1 MVSPP
6 DLIKHCK
13 SILLIPLHNLLVK
26 CWEEGAVPQ
35 DMRDA
40 KIITLYKNKGE
51 RSDCNNYR
59 GISLLSIVGKVYAR
73 VVLARLQ
80 KLADRVY
87 PESQCGFRAKRSTID
102 MVFSIR
108 QLQENAE
115 NRTCLCILASLI
127 LPRLLTWLAEKASS
141 RSCPK

>member
-1 MVSPP
+1 MT
-6 DLIKHCK
+6 
-13 SILLIPLHNLLVK
+13 
-26 CWEEGAVPQ
+26 
-35 DMRDA
+35 DA
-40 KIITLYKNKGE
+40 NIVTLYKNKGE
-51 RSDCNNYR
+51 GSDCNNYM

-108 QLQENAE
+108 QLQEKCREQNMPLYVAFIDLTKAFDLVSRE
-115 NRTCLCILASLI
+115 SLF
-127 LPRLLTWLAEKASS
+127 
-141 RSCPK
+141 